1 MTISATYTNI
11 PVDFQKGATM
21 QKENKIE
28 NQIREM
34 DIANFKLMGI
44 DIQNEAKME
53 KQIKEMEV
61 WTLVTNCTIGV
72 AGLLSFAGMVALG
85 YQSAKAEK
93 PFPKAEIKINEET
106 LSLPQTI
113 QSANLPAQ
121 KHIRFQGRIKD

>member
-1 MTISATYTNI
+1 
-11 PVDFQKGATM
+11 M

-34 DIANFKLMGI
+34 DISNFKLMGI
-44 DIQNEAKME
+44 DIQNEDKMK

-106 LSLPQTI
+106 LGLPQTI
-113 QSANLPAQ
+113 TSGHLKAQ
-121 KHIRFQGRIKD
+121 QHIQFKERTKD

>member
-1 MTISATYTNI
+1 
-11 PVDFQKGATM
+11 M

-44 DIQNEAKME
+44 DIQNKAKME

-61 WTLVTNCTIGV
+61 LGLVTNCTIGV
-72 AGLLSFAGMVALG
+72 AGLLSCAGLIALG

-93 PFPKAEIKINEET
+93 PFPKAEIKMYEEN
-106 LSLPQTI
+106 LCLPQTI
-113 QSANLPAQ
+113 KRANLPVQ
-121 KHIRFQGRIKD
+121 IRIQFQERIKD

>member
-1 MTISATYTNI
+1 
-11 PVDFQKGATM
+11 M
-21 QKENKIE
+21 QEENKIE
-28 NQIREM
+28 NKIREM
-34 DIANFKLMGI
+34 HIANFKLRGI

-53 KQIKEMEV
+53 KRIKYMEV
-61 WTLVTNCTIGV
+61 LTLVTNCTIGV

-113 QSANLPAQ
+113 KSANLPVQ
-121 KHIRFQGRIKD
+121 NRIQFQERIKD

>member
-1 MTISATYTNI
+1 
-11 PVDFQKGATM
+11 M

-61 WTLVTNCTIGV
+61 WTLVTNCSIGV
-72 AGLLSFAGMVALG
+72 AGLVVLAGMASLG

-113 QSANLPAQ
+113 KRANLPAQ